1 MTLSLLISEFSICHV
16 VVVDLDVDSVEMK
29 SDSSVDLV
37 VELILLD
44 VVVGLFC

>member
-16 VVVDLDVDSVEMK
+16 VVVDLDVDNIEMK

-37 VELILLD
+37 VELTLLD
-44 VVVGLFC
+44 VVFGLFC